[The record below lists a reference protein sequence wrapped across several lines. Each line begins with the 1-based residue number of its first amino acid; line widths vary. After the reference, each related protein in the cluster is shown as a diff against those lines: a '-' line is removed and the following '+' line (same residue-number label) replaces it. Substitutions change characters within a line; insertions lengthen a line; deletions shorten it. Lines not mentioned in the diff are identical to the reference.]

1 MYTLEEALFLSFS
14 MAYALILRHL
24 RTRSSK
30 HRGVVACS
38 LMKINRKLWVSPKNT
53 VSGELPQNL
62 VRVNP
67 PVLQVYSRI
76 RDFKIEETGW
86 WRVRVKWKHYKD
98 SICWTPTDLETGC
111 PFMAF
116 CFIISLIFVPHIYFI
131 QVILVYMLLPHIFCF
146 QYFLALQDFFMQKNY
161 FRHPYLYFYIN
172 FF

>member
-14 MAYALILRHL
+14 MAYTLILRHL
-24 RTRSSK
+24 RTISSK

-38 LMKINRKLWVSPKNT
+38 LMKINRKLCVSPKNT

-76 RDFKIEETGW
+76 RDFKTEETGW

-98 SICWTPTDLETGC
+98 LICWTPTGLETSC

-116 CFIISLIFVPHIYFI
+116 CFIIFHFPN
-131 QVILVYMLLPHIFCF
+131 FCS
-146 QYFLALQDFFMQKNY
+146 
-161 FRHPYLYFYIN
+161 PYLLHTGYISLHAASLVCYRTYFASSI
-172 FF
+172 F